1 MYSRT
6 RTSLMLKWRTPQ
18 PCVTALPRVLYSLS
32 RVVTRTVFTWVAL
45 ISAVAP
51 LQGQDGDVVLYS
63 GAASGSTI
71 LEQIRNPSE
80 RKAFLAAYD

>member
-1 MYSRT
+1 M
-6 RTSLMLKWRTPQ
+6 
-18 PCVTALPRVLYSLS
+18 S
-32 RVVTRTVFTWVAL
+32 RVVILTVFTWVAL

-51 LQGQDGDVVLYS
+51 VKGKDVDVVLYA
-63 GAASGSTI
+63 GAVFGSTI

>member
-1 MYSRT
+1 MI
-6 RTSLMLKWRTPQ
+6 L
-18 PCVTALPRVLYSLS
+18 
-32 RVVTRTVFTWVAL
+32 TVFTWVAL

-51 LQGQDGDVVLYS
+51 AKGKDVDVVLYA
-63 GAASGSTI
+63 GAVFGSTI